1 VVFKPFNKSTRP
13 ESGLLTARIR
23 RGCEISI
30 AMVDYIGQSRSGTQ
44 VKTVGLNDI
53 LSEVSLP
60 DPKFIVALYHWLIF
74 FDIYMNKFIGIYI
87 NMERYSN

>member
-1 VVFKPFNKSTRP
+1 MVFKPFNKSTRP

-30 AMVDYIGQSRSGTQ
+30 AMVDYICLGQSRSGTQ
-44 VKTVGLNDI
+44 VKTVGLIDI

-60 DPKFIVALYHWLIF
+60 DPKFKVALYHWLIF
-74 FDIYMNKFIGIYI
+74 FDIYEQIHSDIHQYG
-87 NMERYSN
+87 EV